1 MPYRRYLRSQP
12 DARPTYDEPALPR
25 ATLVAVTLGIVLLT
39 GLSLVVRGL
48 M

>member
-1 MPYRRYLRSQP
+1 MPQHRHLRSYP
-12 DARPTYDEPALPR
+12 DARPTYDSNLPR
-25 ATLVAVTLGIVLLT
+25 AILVAATLAIVLLT